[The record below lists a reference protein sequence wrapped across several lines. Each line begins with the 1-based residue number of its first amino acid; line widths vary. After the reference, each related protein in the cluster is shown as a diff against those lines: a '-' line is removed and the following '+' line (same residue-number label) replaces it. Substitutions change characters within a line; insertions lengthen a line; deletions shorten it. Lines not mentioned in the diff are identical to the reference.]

1 MNYALANKDA
11 KNKSGGSQMVSILV
25 VEDNKN
31 LRMLMSD
38 RLEMEGYK
46 IFQSENGEKAL
57 EVLENNKIDLLI
69 TDIMMPTMDGYQLID
84 VLRKSGYNMPVLMVT
99 AKDSFED
106 KKMGFRLGTDDY
118 MVKPI
123 NINEML
129 LRVSALFRR
138 AQINTENRLQI
149 GDIVL
154 NYDTLTVET
163 GEEVYELPKKEF
175 YLLYKLLSYP
185 KKIFTRQQLLDDIWG
200 MDIEVDE
207 RTVDSHI
214 KKLRK
219 KFNNREEFKIITI
232 RGLGYKVEKYV

>member
-1 MNYALANKDA
+1 M
-11 KNKSGGSQMVSILV
+11 
-25 VEDNKN
+25 
-31 LRMLMSD
+31 
-38 RLEMEGYK
+38 
-46 IFQSENGEKAL
+46 
-57 EVLENNKIDLLI
+57 
-69 TDIMMPTMDGYQLID
+69 
-84 VLRKSGYNMPVLMVT
+84 
-99 AKDSFED
+99 
-106 KKMGFRLGTDDY
+106 
-118 MVKPI
+118 
-123 NINEML
+123 
-129 LRVSALFRR
+129 
-138 AQINTENRLQI
+138 QI

-163 GEEVYELPKKEF
+163 GKEVYELPKKEF

-219 KFNNREEFKIITI
+219 KFNNKEEVKIITI

>member
-1 MNYALANKDA
+1 
-11 KNKSGGSQMVSILV
+11 
-25 VEDNKN
+25 
-31 LRMLMSD
+31 MSD

-69 TDIMMPTMDGYQLID
+69 TDIMMPTMDGNQLID

-138 AQINTENRLQI
+138 AQI
-149 GDIVL
+149 
-154 NYDTLTVET
+154 
-163 GEEVYELPKKEF
+163 
-175 YLLYKLLSYP
+175 KL
-185 KKIFTRQQLLDDIWG
+185 KTDC
-200 MDIEVDE
+200 
-207 RTVDSHI
+207 
-214 KKLRK
+214 KL
-219 KFNNREEFKIITI
+219 EI
-232 RGLGYKVEKYV
+232 

>member
-1 MNYALANKDA
+1 
-11 KNKSGGSQMVSILV
+11 MVTILV

-46 IFQSENGEKAL
+46 IYQSENGEEAL

-84 VLRKSGYNMPVLMVT
+84 LLRSAGYSMPVLMVT

-123 NINEML
+123 NINEMI
-129 LRVSALFRR
+129 LRVSALLRR
-138 AQINTENRLQI
+138 AQINAENKLQI

-154 NYDTLTVET
+154 NYETLTVDT

-200 MDIEVDE
+200 IDIEVDE

-219 KFNNREEFKIITI
+219 KFNDREEFKIITI